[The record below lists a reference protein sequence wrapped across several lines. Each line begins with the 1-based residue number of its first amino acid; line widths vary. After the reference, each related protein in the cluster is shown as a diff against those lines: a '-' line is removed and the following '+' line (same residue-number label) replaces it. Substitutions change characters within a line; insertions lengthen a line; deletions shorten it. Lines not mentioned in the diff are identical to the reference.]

1 MKEDSHKTYEEMNQL
16 REKNKD
22 LEAKVNEMETYLKKH
37 GLKWVGNKI

>member
-1 MKEDSHKTYEEMNQL
+1 MNQL

-37 GLKWVGNKI
+37 GLKWVGNKIQGNINDKEIKK